1 MARGTRSVDAEGSL
15 VSVVTV
21 AEGHRLTIPGSI
33 QEAVGWLRSVK
44 TSVPGVMGWILGV
57 PALRLLPAGKKAEAD
72 SLAGD
77 AGEEVAISLEDR
89 RRLLASRWEC
99 RLERHGQVFRLT
111 IPEPIRR
118 LELLPEK
125 GGSIV
130 LYATE
135 QAIELWKPVDWHS
148 YLVRVSAAQEQARLA
163 RFAIPVPSPTAE

>member
-1 MARGTRSVDAEGSL
+1 MARGARSVDPAGSL

-21 AEGHRLTIPGSI
+21 AEGHRLTVPGSI
-33 QEAVGWLRSVK
+33 QHAVGWLRSAK
-44 TSVPGVMGWILGV
+44 ASVPGVIGWIFGV
-57 PALRLLPAGKKAEAD
+57 PALRILPVERADDPQPDLAE
-72 SLAGD
+72 G
-77 AGEEVAISLEDR
+77 VAISPEDR

-163 RFAIPVPSPTAE
+163 RFAIPGPSPTAE